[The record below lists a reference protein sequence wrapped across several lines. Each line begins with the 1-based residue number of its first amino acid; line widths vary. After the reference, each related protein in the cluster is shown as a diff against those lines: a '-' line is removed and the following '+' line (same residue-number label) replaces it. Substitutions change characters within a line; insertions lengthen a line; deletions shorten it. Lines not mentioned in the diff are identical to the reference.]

1 MGKKKEK
8 REGRWGS
15 GEVFLK
21 SEASSNWQNP
31 QQNTTGCVGL
41 VYWWMLGP
49 SSQPKGVV
57 STFKLFKFFR
67 CINTILY

>member
-1 MGKKKEK
+1 
-8 REGRWGS
+8 
-15 GEVFLK
+15 
-21 SEASSNWQNP
+21 
-31 QQNTTGCVGL
+31 L